1 MLTHAELAFLS
12 ELCMKEMALLST
24 AKGIKNIDEISRF
37 QTAKKAGMELWQMIK
52 EQEKENEKIQ
62 TFEH

>member
-1 MLTHAELAFLS
+1 MLTHDDLAFLC

-37 QTAKKAGMELWQMIK
+37 QTAKKAGMELWRMMKEK
-52 EQEKENEKIQ
+52 EQEEL
-62 TFEH
+62 